1 MTSPLSDGSGFSQAL
16 AIWRE
21 INLTTLQ
28 KTLDA
33 SGLEIVE
40 NQKDSL
46 MGRKKLAE
54 QTREFKKI
62 SDDEKVGAFKGLLKA
77 YQSEIDALTKRS
89 KTSESAFLHIYK
101 LLAEAPDPYPLL
113 DAAIDQTVRATEA
126 KLLEAEL
133 ARASQQISS
142 LKTQLAESEK
152 VEKELKRQIEKTER
166 LESKMEEMVK
176 AQVSN
181 KEAELNAMYGERILN
196 FQEREK
202 DLSKQL
208 DLTKRQLADLRTSD
222 ESNQAKM
229 MDDFSRREFE
239 TVSRRVEIEM
249 VEADLERSQRRVE
262 EVERRNEKLRA
273 EIEAVRSG
281 SEGQDRVRSL
291 EAQITE
297 LQTEAARLLSTLESQ
312 KELISQTQLE
322 KSQQEAEYTKRI
334 KKLEDEISILRSKV
348 AQYADYDE
356 IKRELEIMKYVE
368 FSSMNLEEEEE
379 SFGFEDLSPGSS
391 SVNLDIKM
399 PNPNADK
406 ANKQKTKSLETL
418 LMSKNRKLQDDLT
431 TLRVRHDELL
441 TSSRKNGLEAEKLKD
456 ELAET
461 KKLND
466 KLEID
471 LVKVQTSSN
480 APRLNGTRNSF
491 STHSPHSQSR
501 PDALDGLNLDLG
513 SDNRGS
519 SSNVTDAAS
528 SQDPFGKSTGSHNT
542 SGNDMKL
549 RAETSILPI
558 ITSQRDRF
566 RQRNSELEEELRKQF
581 EIITSTC
588 NEVKSLQSDNLKL
601 YEKVRYLQ
609 SYCDDSISGS
619 LNTGS
624 SGSRLNQSSLP
635 SAVSRKDEELSKYR
649 GIYEEHMNP
658 FEKFRGRERMGAL
671 QALNPLDKLV
681 LHAANFVL
689 GNRLARNFFL
699 VYAIILH
706 ILVFA
711 SFSETALTSDHLR
724 QTVPPVAVG
733 IPGVEK
739 VAGDVTG

>member
-16 AIWRE
+16 AIWRD

-62 SDDEKVGAFKGLLKA
+62 SDEEKVGAFKGLLKA

-101 LLAEAPDPYPLL
+101 LLAEAPDPYPIL
-113 DAAIDQTVRATEA
+113 DAAVDQTVRATEA
-126 KLLEAEL
+126 KLLESEL
-133 ARASQQISS
+133 ARAKQQISS

-152 VEKELKRQIEKTER
+152 VEKELQRQVEKTER
-166 LESKMEEMVK
+166 LESKMEEMIK
-176 AQVSN
+176 TQVSS
-181 KEAELNAMYGERILN
+181 KEAELNAVYGERILN
-196 FQEREK
+196 FQQRET

-222 ESNQAKM
+222 ETNQAKIL
-229 MDDFSRREFE
+229 DDFSRREFE

-273 EIEAVRSG
+273 EIEVVRSG
-281 SEGQDRVRSL
+281 SEGQERIRSL
-291 EAQITE
+291 EGQITE
-297 LQTEAARLLSTLESQ
+297 LQTEATRLLSTLETQ
-312 KELISQTQLE
+312 KQIISQTKEE
-322 KSQQEAEYTKRI
+322 KVQQETEFTKRI
-334 KKLEDEISILRSKV
+334 KKLEDEISTLRTKT

-356 IKRELEIMKYVE
+356 IKRELEIMKFVE
-368 FSSMNLEEEEE
+368 FASLNLEEEDEN
-379 SFGFEDLSPGSS
+379 FGYGDSSPGSS
-391 SVNLDIKM
+391 SINLSIKM

-406 ANKQKTKSLETL
+406 ANKHKTKSLENL
-418 LMSKNRKLQDDLT
+418 LMGKNRKLQDDLT
-431 TLRVRHDELL
+431 TLRVMHDELL
-441 TSSRKNGLEAEKLKD
+441 TTSRKNAIEADNLREELEQM
-456 ELAET
+456 

-466 KLEID
+466 KLEND
-471 LVKVQTSSN
+471 LVKIQTSSSQ
-480 APRLNGTRNSF
+480 PRLNGAHTGS
-491 STHSPHSQSR
+491 STSALNSQSR
-501 PDALDGLNLDLG
+501 TNVLEGLNLGVRQDTKGFNVDG
-513 SDNRGS
+513 STTES
-519 SSNVTDAAS
+519 SHD
-528 SQDPFGKSTGSHNT
+528 FKGKSTSGPTT

-549 RAETSILPI
+549 SAESSILPI

-581 EIITSTC
+581 DIITSTR
-588 NEVKSLQSDNLKL
+588 NEMKSLQSDNLKL

-609 SYCDDSISGS
+609 SYRDDNISGS
-619 LNTGS
+619 MITGP
-624 SGSRLNQSSLP
+624 SGSRLTNHTLP

-689 GNRLARNFFL
+689 GNRLARNVFL
-699 VYAIILH
+699 LYAVILH
-706 ILVFA
+706 VLIFM

-724 QTVPPVAVG
+724 QCTAPSVVDMPPVSG
-733 IPGVEK
+733 D
-739 VAGDVTG
+739 VAG